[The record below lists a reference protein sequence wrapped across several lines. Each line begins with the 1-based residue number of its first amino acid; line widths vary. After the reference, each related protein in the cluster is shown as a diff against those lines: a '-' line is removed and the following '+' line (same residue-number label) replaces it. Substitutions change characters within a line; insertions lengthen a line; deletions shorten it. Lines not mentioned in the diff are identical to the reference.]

1 MIKKKY
7 PVRLNTAFSRWY
19 AKIAALCVII
29 SLVTQVSAQET
40 LPVTSLGEA
49 FERAA
54 VRLPEKAA
62 QSERSAQ
69 VEAQRKAARSPF
81 VGPAVTRSDV
91 LTRSGGIIE
100 QESSVSAAFK
110 WPKEA
115 SAGVNA
121 AKRGGDAA
129 TAAVASAQLVL
140 AGELRVA
147 WWRFAKAKAVAEISQ
162 NQLATAQTE
171 AEQMARLVQAG
182 VQSRRDLLASKAELA
197 TVMGRLSD
205 VETELADAEAEL
217 RALIDTLP
225 QRLADEAL
233 SAPSDIENHP
243 LLLAAK
249 AKSAAANAS
258 AAYLHF
264 ATRPRLEGS
273 VGIRRERADPR
284 GSYSNALLL
293 GITMPF
299 GRDSRAIAD
308 AAGMKAEASLSEA
321 EATRLRASLIAEQ
334 GAATRRKALSERR
347 LIESEARYAASR
359 EVLALTAKGRAE
371 GEIGYIEYL
380 RARQAL
386 FDAELDIA
394 SARIAKS
401 AAISNVNQAMG
412 VLP

>member
-1 MIKKKY
+1 MIRKRY
-7 PVRLNTAFSRWY
+7 PVTLSTAFNRWC
-19 AKIAALCVII
+19 AKIAALCVAI
-29 SLVTQVSAQET
+29 SLATQVSAQET
-40 LPVTSLGEA
+40 PPVTSLREA
-49 FERAA
+49 FERVAA
-54 VRLPEKAA
+54 LLPEKAA

-69 VEAQRKAARSPF
+69 TEAQRKAARSPF
-81 VGPAVTRSDV
+81 AGPPVTRSDL

-100 QESSVSAAFK
+100 QESSVSAALK

-115 SAGVNA
+115 RAGVNA

-129 TAAVASAQLVL
+129 TAAVVSAQLVL
-140 AGELRVA
+140 AGELRAA

-162 NQLATAQTE
+162 NQLVTAQTE
-171 AEQMARLVQAG
+171 TDQMARLVQAG

-225 QRLADEAL
+225 QRLTDEAL
-233 SAPSDIENHP
+233 SAPSDIESHP

-258 AAYLHF
+258 AAYLRF

-284 GSYSNALLL
+284 GGYSDALLL
-293 GITMPF
+293 GVTMPF

-308 AAGMKAEASLSEA
+308 AAGMKGEALSAEA
-321 EATRLRASLIAEQ
+321 EAIQLRARLIAEQ
-334 GAATRRKALSERR
+334 RGATTRKALSERR
-347 LIESEARYAASR
+347 LIEAEARYEASR

-371 GEIGYIEYL
+371 GEISYIEYL
-380 RARQAL
+380 RTRQTL

-394 SARIAKS
+394 SARVAKS
-401 AAISNVNQAMG
+401 AAISNVNQTMG
-412 VLP
+412 LLP

>member
-1 MIKKKY
+1 MIRKRY
-7 PVRLNTAFSRWY
+7 PVTLSTAFNRWC
-19 AKIAALCVII
+19 AKFAALGVAI
-29 SLVTQVSAQET
+29 SLATQVSAQEMP
-40 LPVTSLGEA
+40 PVTSLREA
-49 FERAA
+49 FERLAA
-54 VRLPEKAA
+54 LLPEKAA

-69 VEAQRKAARSPF
+69 TEAQRKAARSPF
-81 VGPAVTRSDV
+81 VGPPVTRSDL

-100 QESSVSAAFK
+100 QESSVSAALK

-115 SAGVNA
+115 RAGVNA

-129 TAAVASAQLVL
+129 TAAVVSAQLVL
-140 AGELRVA
+140 AGELRAA

-162 NQLATAQTE
+162 NQLVTAQTE
-171 AEQMARLVQAG
+171 TDQMARLVQAG

-205 VETELADAEAEL
+205 VGTELADAEAEL

-225 QRLADEAL
+225 QRLTDEAL
-233 SAPSDIENHP
+233 SAASDIENHP

-258 AAYLHF
+258 AVYLRF

-284 GSYSNALLL
+284 GGYSDALLL
-293 GITMPF
+293 GVTMPF

-308 AAGMKAEASLSEA
+308 AAGMKGEALSAEA
-321 EATRLRASLIAEQ
+321 EAIRLRARLIAEQ
-334 GAATRRKALSERR
+334 RGATTRKALSERR
-347 LIESEARYAASR
+347 LIEAEARYEASR

-371 GEIGYIEYL
+371 GEISYIEYL
-380 RARQAL
+380 RTRQTL

-394 SARIAKS
+394 SARVAKS
-401 AAISNVNQAMG
+401 AAISNVNQTMG